1 MPQTKTQSLAV
12 KAYFEKGYIAHPYWP
27 EMAKLIDI
35 QKSSGVNRAKSDK
48 NRREALEQY
57 LKSKSMTLAD
67 YEKLMKQAAEPF
79 YRKNGGVSEI
89 VIPVNQVL
97 SFLVA
102 ANDEA
107 RSRTRCCEPDQV
119 RSRFTVT
126 PWTTGKS
133 KSDGTWER
141 FVTVTAGTGAK
152 LSNQRGFRSNEYIS
166 DFTAE
171 GTISFNP
178 DFVSPDALKA
188 LIIWGGEN
196 VGLGACRKMG
206 WGRFELK

>member
-1 MPQTKTQSLAV
+1 MELKITAKFS
-12 KAYFEKGYIAHPYWP
+12 KGYIAHPYWP

-57 LKSKSMTLAD
+57 LKSKNLTLAD
-67 YEKLMKQAAEPF
+67 YHKLEKQAAEPF
-79 YRKNGGVSEI
+79 YRADGPASEI
-89 VIPVNQVL
+89 IIPVNHVQ

-119 RSRFTVT
+119 RSRFTVSA
-126 PWTTGKS
+126 WSTGKK
-133 KSDGTWER
+133 KSDGAWER

-152 LSNQRGFRSNEYIS
+152 LSNQRGFRSNEFIS
-166 DFTAE
+166 DFTAT
-171 GTISFNP
+171 GTITFSP
-178 DFVSPDALKA
+178 DFVSIEALRS

-196 VGLGACRKMG
+196 VGIGACRKMG
-206 WGRFELK
+206 WGRFVLV